1 MRRLKS
7 DVLDDPRYRGPLV
20 PPVACGVAWLR
31 AHVARF
37 CEGEAHRRR
46 RQLAVSLI
54 DGLTELPAAGS
65 PTVRILA
72 GLGLP
77 QELEPNVALVA
88 AAYQPH
94 APESAAADAAADRLV
109 AGWGGG
115 TGAAAAPAGIL
126 AQAHAAPLPLA
137 DPLRSGSDAPPAP
150 DPRRIAPDGVEVLVD
165 LADAPFGRGAHRCP
179 GQDLAL
185 ELAHDHARQEVS

>member
-1 MRRLKS
+1 MRRLPS
-7 DVLDDPRYRGPLV
+7 DVLDDPRYRV
-20 PPVACGVAWLR
+20 PPVPPGVCGVAWLR
-31 AHVARF
+31 GHVARF

-77 QELEPNVALVA
+77 QELEPDVALVA

-109 AGWGGG
+109 AGCGGRTEAAGARAG
-115 TGAAAAPAGIL
+115 TLVRAPAAP
-126 AQAHAAPLPLA
+126 PPLA
-137 DPLRSGSDAPPAP
+137 APLRSGPDPPPAP
-150 DPRRIAPDGVEVLVD
+150 DTRRIASDGVEVLVD

-185 ELAHDHARQEVS
+185 ELAHDHARQEV

>member
-1 MRRLKS
+1 MRRLPS
-7 DVLDDPRYRGPLV
+7 DVLDDPRYRV
-20 PPVACGVAWLR
+20 PPVPPGVCGVAWLR
-31 AHVARF
+31 GHVARF

-77 QELEPNVALVA
+77 QELEPDVALVA

-109 AGWGGG
+109 AGCGGR
-115 TGAAAAPAGIL
+115 TEAATAGIL
-126 AQAHAAPLPLA
+126 VQAHAATLTLA
-137 DPLRSGSDAPPAP
+137 DTLRSGSDAPPVP
-150 DPRRIAPDGVEVLVD
+150 DTRRIAPDGVEVLVD
-165 LADAPFGRGAHRCP
+165 IADAPFGRGAHRCP